1 MNEYF
6 DYIPEIGT
14 DYGTLWEAYINGEM
28 EEEEA

>member
-14 DYGTLWEAYINGEM
+14 DYDTLWEEYTRGEM
-28 EEEEA
+28 EEEA